1 MRGLLTALGFLTIVP
16 VPASVQTGSF
26 GRAAVWFPVV
36 GALIGLVLAGI
47 GWCGH
52 ALWDAYVAAALM
64 LGAGIVLTGG
74 LHIDGLMDTADA
86 FFSHKSPERMLEIM
100 RDARSGA
107 LGVAAGVSLLALK
120 FAALGHLAGG
130 QQWRVIAAAPAVGR
144 LAIVLAVAVFPYAR
158 ETGTGAKFALETRW
172 QHATLAVL
180 LAMALCFWLLGWSGT
195 VLVGAGIV
203 VALLAGAYGTRRLG
217 GLTGDVYGAINE
229 LSEVAAL
236 LIGSI
241 TLAAAW

>member
-1 MRGLLTALGFLTIVP
+1 
-16 VPASVQTGSF
+16 
-26 GRAAVWFPVV
+26 
-36 GALIGLVLAGI
+36 
-47 GWCGH
+47 
-52 ALWDAYVAAALM
+52 
-64 LGAGIVLTGG
+64 
-74 LHIDGLMDTADA
+74 
-86 FFSHKSPERMLEIM
+86 
-100 RDARSGA
+100 
-107 LGVAAGVSLLALK
+107 LALK